1 MAEQKS
7 KKGFFSRFLDVLAGR
22 PGEESSNSADEKPV
36 IEFATTDTDPTDL
49 EFVKKFTSSGGKFL
63 YCEDEGEAYHYL
75 GQIMAESGLD
85 MVYCTDANLNSIL
98 RKAQVNVSE
107 NNWQESDA
115 FCTSCEYLVSF
126 NGGIMISENQLHGKK
141 LDDLPETFIA
151 IGRTSQIVENL
162 RAALAGIRIHYQN
175 NLPSQITTIKGPKK
189 VEGLEEGDD
198 EGKVCKKEIYLL
210 LLEDQL

>member
-1 MAEQKS
+1 V
-7 KKGFFSRFLDVLAGR
+7 KKGFLGRFLDVLSGK
-22 PGEESSNSADEKPV
+22 PSEEGPESQPEKPV
-36 IEFATTDTDPTDL
+36 IDFASAESDPTDL

-63 YCEDEGEAYHYL
+63 YCEDEAEAYHYL
-75 GQIMAESGLD
+75 RQIMDESGLN
-85 MVYCTDANLNSIL
+85 MVYCTNDNLNSIL
-98 RKAQVNVSE
+98 RKAQVNLSE
-107 NNWQESDA
+107 HNWQESDA

-162 RAALAGIRIHYQN
+162 RAALAGIRFRYKN

-189 VEGLEEGDD
+189 VEGLEE
-198 EGKVCKKEIYLL
+198 ENSQGKICNKEIYLL